1 MMNLLKKPKINSELS
16 IETDKH
22 PHLFQSLGQGEIM
35 NSHRLYKKQSA
46 LNSVRGN
53 RHCFGGGGGKKL
65 RRELLLFK
73 DSENCFSGTGIAF
86 NAKEESQTNLDLFLH
101 LKAKKQV
108 GVHCFYCKRVLQN
121 RQALGGHLGHLRVHK
136 EEINAKRS
144 WIYASLFNNSTNMT
158 YDAPPFSMRHPE
170 IFFWSCWEQSK

>member
-16 IETDKH
+16 FETDKR

-53 RHCFGGGGGKKL
+53 RHCFGGGGGSDEIINSSEASK
-65 RRELLLFK
+65 RELLLFK

-101 LKAKKQV
+101 LKAKKHV

-144 WIYASLFNNSTNMT
+144 
-158 YDAPPFSMRHPE
+158 
-170 IFFWSCWEQSK
+170 